1 VRQEVRLQDPTQ
13 HAGAGTSATT
23 PEVLPHQHL
32 PVQLYKG
39 VTVEDVTVSAPGA
52 GKGVVV
58 PCLRLPGSNF
68 TIQLRNIRK
77 RLLYIR
83 FCLGRDTILSVS
95 REKTNTRVIRC
106 SYGPVF
112 PQCDAPTE
120 PPPPS
125 LPQDAVEVRTLM
137 ESRKVKKEP
146 GISCVDVNRSKF
158 YMPNANKG
166 VSQPVACGGMGLD
179 EEIQSV

>member
-83 FCLGRDTILSVS
+83 FCLGRDIILSVS

-120 PPPPS
+120 PPRRATRPHRGPR
-125 LPQDAVEVRTLM
+125 LPRPRRRRIFMVCTAGGLLPEW
-137 ESRKVKKEP
+137 
-146 GISCVDVNRSKF
+146 G
-158 YMPNANKG
+158 
-166 VSQPVACGGMGLD
+166 ACGSSFIVSEDGYG
-179 EEIQSV
+179 V